1 MPPGTSRRTGARSDS
16 APPDPV
22 EAMCTAGPSCGRPWQ
37 RRPTESPRSPAGRRP
52 ATFPFNR
59 HTLARDHPTTRRLE
73 SFGGAGLRV
82 SFLGTSSM
90 LVRDDTTSVM
100 IDGFVSRPPL
110 RRVLLRRVSPD
121 RDKVTS
127 ALRRLG
133 VERLDAV
140 LCAHSHMDHALDA
153 PLVAELTEAQLV
165 GSASTANVGRGW
177 GLPEERLDVVGD
189 GDARR
194 FGGVDCEFVQV
205 PHTPADPVP
214 GTIDAPLVPPAR
226 FTAWRMGGDHAFLL
240 THEAGAILVNASTN
254 FVPGKLADRHAD
266 VVYLGIATLGRQPQ
280 RFRQDYWD
288 HVVVATGARRVI
300 PVHWD
305 DMRTSLDKPLKPLP
319 RAADDLDTSLRFL
332 AARGRAD
339 GVEVLLPHAWGA
351 TDPFEGL

>member
-1 MPPGTSRRTGARSDS
+1 M
-16 APPDPV
+16 
-22 EAMCTAGPSCGRPWQ
+22 
-37 RRPTESPRSPAGRRP
+37 AGRRP
-52 ATFPFNR
+52 ATLPFTR
-59 HTLARDHPTTRRLE
+59 RPFTPRTVARGHPTTRRLE
-73 SFGGAGLRV
+73 SPEGLGLRV

-90 LVRDDTTSVM
+90 LVRDDTTALM

-121 RDKVTS
+121 RGKVTI

-140 LCAHSHMDHALDA
+140 LCAHSHMDHVLDA
-153 PLVAELTEAQLV
+153 PLVAELTGAPLV

-177 GLPEERLDVVGD
+177 GLPEQRLDVVGD
-189 GDARR
+189 GDVRR

-240 THEAGAILVNASTN
+240 THGEGSILVNASTN
-254 FVPGKLADRHAD
+254 FIPGKLADRHAD
-266 VVYLGIATLGRQPQ
+266 VVYLGIATLGRQPE

-288 HVVVATGARRVI
+288 NVVLATGARRVI

-319 RAADDLDTSLRFL
+319 RAADDLHTSLRFL
-332 AARGRAD
+332 TERGRAD
-339 GVEVLLPHAWGA
+339 GVEVLLPHAWSA
-351 TDPFEGL
+351 TDPFKEL